1 MAQWYWQP
9 TPGRDVAGTAPEA
22 YWEHYDDAGTGGAS
36 GFVWNL
42 SGDEPYLQISF
53 SASKTAYT
61 VYQPSRYLEPVNG
74 VDYSFID
81 TALAD
86 NPIEVLIEWERSN
99 TSGDCAIAFF
109 DCSAW
114 EEFWH
119 AGYRRP
125 NSNQQLGWYAAY
137 NQYTSFASAAK
148 TITAN
153 VRYRTRARLDGQTFT
168 VRTWQASL
176 QEPETWDLTTTRDR
190 SFYWNS
196 CFPSGEDG
204 PTFSLAIRPSGAT
217 VVKIWKHSVGTNGD
231 PAPLAPVEQGILLA
245 GSAACAAT
253 ASGELLD
260 HLLNGTALASASAS
274 ADLDAPEPADGRA
287 HRYWRVACGVAFI
300 TETSTVVAVVEL
312 QLEHLGVN
320 WLTAAMVKGGNHYL
334 YEGPP
339 LAKVTDGDDGTV
351 WFGGIGPPVYGGM
364 SWLQID
370 AGAPAKI
377 DRIRIKHRYPNP
389 WYGALDC
396 PTTVHLF
403 WSDAPGAD
411 PGDWHLE
418 AVWLTG
424 GEAPD
429 QWLERARPFRKLPA
443 WSFLCA
449 GAGREH
455 NNLPDAGKASWLRF
469 AAAGGTSIARGMREY
484 PLWDGTIAR
493 YFELET
499 VATDDATKR
508 SVGLVNFEDSFGS
521 GLPECASYPLGYYR
535 GDGRIEYDATVRNTG
550 VIWSNGDRVGI
561 ALDTSGR
568 LWFLKNGVA
577 VEGTVGVAGTESF
590 TVPGYVL
597 SDVLV
602 PAWDGGINSTGL
614 IGTAV
619 VKAYFREHELAYLPA
634 GFHGLDYGRSV
645 PMFED
650 TLSSGLGLDDS
661 AAPGVAK
668 IVREA
673 IGVGEVLA
681 SLPAAVLRD
690 RIGFA
695 SAPST
700 HGSTQHLALTEGL
713 GLAGRARTGV
723 VDAVQDGVGLGG
735 ALGLATR
742 ALPVV
747 RGAVGLGD
755 TLASNAASHAT
766 VAEALGLSAATSRA
780 FAGEASTRI
789 GLAAASEA
797 WAVLRDLLGEAVG
810 LDSSTTG
817 QLRLAL
823 ALEDTLGLDDAQTL
837 AQRLGEIIAS
847 GVGLGGLLRWNDA
860 VYTAWVVNAETLA
873 LSEYQ
878 GYPFQSF
885 APFGATSLGATDS
898 GIYELEGADDDGVA
912 IAAAIRTGLLDFGSS
927 RRKAMPVMYLG
938 YTASG
943 RLVLK
948 AIQTDEGRKTE
959 HWYELRE
966 TRGAPDTARI
976 KVGKGLR
983 ARYWS
988 FELANAAGADFALD
1002 AVQLH
1007 PVVLER
1013 RL

>member
-9 TPGRDVAGTAPEA
+9 TPGRDLAGTAPEA
-22 YWEHYDDAGTGGAS
+22 YYEHYDDGGTGGAS
-36 GFVWNL
+36 GFLWNVA
-42 SGDEPYLQISF
+42 GDEPYLQVSF
-53 SASKTAYT
+53 SGSKTAYT
-61 VYQPSRYLEPVNG
+61 VYQPLRGLEPVNG
-74 VDYSFID
+74 VDYSFVA

-125 NSNQQLGWYAAY
+125 TSNQQLGWYAAY
-137 NQYTSFASAAK
+137 NQYTSFASG
-148 TITAN
+148 TLSVSAN
-153 VRYRTRARLDGQTFT
+153 TRYRTRARLDGQTFT
-168 VRTWQASL
+168 VRTWLASGT
-176 QEPETWDLTTTRDR
+176 EPSGWDLTTTRDR
-190 SFYWNS
+190 YFYWNS

-231 PAPLAPVEQGILLA
+231 PAPVAPVEQGILLA
-245 GSAACAAT
+245 GIAACTAT

-260 HLLNGTALASASAS
+260 HLLGGSAAAIVTAS

-320 WLTAAMVKGGNHYL
+320 WLTAAMVKGGNQYL

-339 LAKVTDGDDGTV
+339 LAKVTDADDGTV
-351 WFGGIGPPVYGGM
+351 WFGGIGPPAYGGM

-370 AGAPAKI
+370 AGTARKI
-377 DRIRIKHRYPNP
+377 DKLRIKHRVPNP
-389 WYGALDC
+389 WYGAVDC

-403 WSDAPGAD
+403 WSDDPGAE

-429 QWLERARPFRKLPA
+429 QWLQRARPFRKVPA
-443 WSFLCA
+443 WNFLCA

-455 NNLPDAGKASWLRF
+455 NHLPDAGKASWLRF
-469 AAAGGTSIARGMREY
+469 AGAGGTSIARGMREY
-484 PLWDGTIAR
+484 PLWDGAIAR

-499 VATDDATKR
+499 VATDDASKR
-508 SVGLVNFEDSFGS
+508 SVGLVHFEDSFGS

-550 VIWSNGDRVGI
+550 VTWSNGDRVGV
-561 ALDTSGR
+561 ALDTAGR

-619 VKAYFREHELAYLPA
+619 VKAYFREHELAHRPA

-673 IGVGEVLA
+673 IGVGEALA

-700 HGSTQHLALTEGL
+700 HGST
-713 GLAGRARTGV
+713 
-723 VDAVQDGVGLGG
+723 VQAEVAD
-735 ALGLATR
+735 ALGLGSRARVGLVDALRDDLGLDEAFDPATR
-742 ALPVV
+742 ALPAL
-747 RGAVGLGD
+747 RERLGLGD
-755 TLASNAASHAT
+755 TLASNAASNVT
-766 VAEALGLSAATSRA
+766 VAEALGLSAAASRA
-780 FAGEASTRI
+780 FAGEASTGI

-797 WAVLRDLLGEAVG
+797 WAVLRDLVDEGVG
-810 LDSSTTG
+810 MGSVASG
-817 QLRLAL
+817 QLRLFL
-823 ALEDTLGLDDAQTL
+823 ALDDGVGLSDAHVLG
-837 AQRLGEIIAS
+837 QRLGEVIAS
-847 GVGLGGLLRWNDA
+847 GVGLGGVLRLQDA

-885 APFGATSLGATDS
+885 APFGATSLGATDT